1 MNKKL
6 THEIILASES
16 PRRKELLE
24 KAGFQFTVFP
34 IKVSE
39 KLRKNLNVEDQILA
53 ISEEKSEAA
62 VQTLSQTKSTPYL
75 LLTADTMV
83 VLNGKALGKPIDKTN
98 AEEILN
104 SLSGQKHEVKTAIT
118 LYESSSKK
126 RVSSITTTEVFF
138 RSISRQEI
146 LDYISTG
153 EPMDKAGAYA
163 IQGLGGKFVEKYFGP
178 LDNVIGLP
186 MEEFKKILESFC
198 K

>member
-24 KAGFQFTVFP
+24 KAGFQFAVFP

-39 KLRKNLNVEDQILA
+39 KLRKNLNVDDQILA

-62 VQTLSQTKSTPYL
+62 VQALSQAKSTPYL

-83 VLNGKALGKPIDKTN
+83 VLNGKALGKPIDKAD
-98 AEEILN
+98 AEEILS

-126 RVSSITTTEVFF
+126 RISSITTTEVFF
-138 RSISRQEI
+138 RPISRQEI

-186 MEEFKKILESFC
+186 VEEFKKILESFG